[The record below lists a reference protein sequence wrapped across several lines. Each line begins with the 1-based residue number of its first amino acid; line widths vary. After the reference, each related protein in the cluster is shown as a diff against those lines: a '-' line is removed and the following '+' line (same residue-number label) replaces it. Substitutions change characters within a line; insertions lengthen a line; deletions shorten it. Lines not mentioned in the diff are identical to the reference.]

1 MSAYLVCGCKPWNR
15 RVFDEVISKLPGE
28 WFYAEDQRE
37 LDSWFVPD
45 WLAAMGEGEDPPEW
59 RYIFFL
65 HWSWMVPPEIY
76 EKYECVNF
84 HMTDLPY
91 GRGGSPLQNLIEA
104 GRRETRIT
112 AHRMTGEV
120 DCGPI
125 YGLAGLGLHGTAEA
139 VYVRATEMSAHLID
153 SIVANEPEPRPMRDP
168 DDRDVRFTRR
178 TPEQSVIPTDGTLDQ
193 LHDHIRM
200 LDAEGYP
207 HAFIEYG
214 NLRLEFRRAA
224 LYDGRVEADVVI
236 TERAK

>member
-1 MSAYLVCGCKPWNR
+1 MNTYLVCGCKPWNR
-15 RVFDEVISKLPGE
+15 RVFDEVISKLPG
-28 WFYAEDQRE
+28 
-37 LDSWFVPD
+37 SWTYVGSKVEFD
-45 WLAAMGEGEDPPEW
+45 IMARGFDW

-65 HWSWMVPPEIY
+65 HWSWMVPQEVY

-125 YGLAGLGLHGTAEA
+125 YGLAGLGLNGTAEA

-236 TERAK
+236 TERDCG